1 MRPSPLW
8 HSHPVHNPPLLRVTD
23 TRRVQPISQLVGGPR
38 RVMPHETCSE
48 VLWDACALTLGDEPL
63 AGGVEH
69 RATEL
74 PVHGPEVGIALHDLV
89 HGELREE
96 PA

>member
-1 MRPSPLW
+1 
-8 HSHPVHNPPLLRVTD
+8 
-23 TRRVQPISQLVGGPR
+23 
-38 RVMPHETCSE
+38 MPDETCSE
-48 VLWDACALTLGDEPL
+48 VLRDTCALTLGDEPL
-63 AGGVEH
+63 ASAVEH

-74 PVHGPEVGIALHDLV
+74 RVTPAQECVALHDPV